1 MFEISRTERA
11 LDDIDHNHIAECI
24 AKDSV
29 YSTTTY

>member
-11 LDDIDHNHIAECI
+11 LDDIDHIAECI